1 LTDTPNSRAG
11 GPQQRQASTANS
23 RAGGPQQR
31 QAGSGRP
38 GRLLRR
44 VGLALR
50 PAVLL
55 LGLLALI
62 AGLSFLVAFPLWYFS
77 SRSRP
82 LFTLVV
88 GGLLAAGLLYLPVRG
103 LRRAS
108 RRAGGFGPLWRGRI
122 LPALRTVAL
131 VLAGLAAAYGIALL
145 AARTFR

>member
-1 LTDTPNSRAG
+1 MRRIAAQEGRD
-11 GPQQRQASTANS
+11 TANS

-31 QAGSGRP
+31 QASSGRL
-38 GRLLRR
+38 GRLLRHA
-44 VGLALR
+44 GLALR
-50 PAVLL
+50 PLALL

-82 LFTLVV
+82 AFTLVI

-108 RRAGGFGPLWRGRI
+108 RRAGGFGVLWRGRI
-122 LPALRTVAL
+122 LPALRTTAL

-145 AARTFR
+145 AARAFR